1 MPEYLSPGVYVEE
14 LSGAIKP
21 IQGVST
27 STTGFVGQT
36 ERGPVDPRL
45 VTSWPMYERWF
56 GGHIPETVSYLPY
69 AVQGFFANGG
79 QRLFI
84 ARVTR
89 AGALTATMTVDTE
102 AGDQQLNIMANG
114 PGLWGG
120 RVYVRLREGTKRLPG
135 QFRLTLLYYRV
146 TPPDPFIDPL
156 DTSREAIAAE
166 TRREPDVVEDYDNLS
181 ADPLHA
187 AYVTTVV
194 NGASQL
200 VRLEWVDNTLPPSPP
215 APNDGFTPL
224 PVDDAADG
232 APVPTAA
239 DYLGDDSLPPNQ
251 RTGLAGLAVIDQIS
265 LLGIPDAVHPA
276 LAEAERNT
284 LVGEIITQC
293 DLLKDRF
300 AILDVERN
308 QGQVEEIQG
317 LLPRRSSYAA
327 IYYPWI
333 RMLNPLTRDTLLV
346 PPSGHIAGVYAWTD
360 VNRGVHKAPANYELQ
375 AIINRDLSTGEG
387 PLEFPITKGQHDI
400 LNPIGVNVIR
410 DFRANNQGI
419 RVWGA
424 RTLSADPEWIYVNV
438 RRLFLYVEESVEEG
452 LQWVVFEPNDHE
464 TWAKVR
470 RSISAFLE
478 RVWRDGALFGTTP
491 EEAFFVQCDRTTMT
505 EDDILNGRLIVLIG
519 IAPVRPAEFVILRF
533 SQKTLEAAA

>member
-56 GGHIPETVSYLPY
+56 GGHLDESVSFLPY

-79 QRLFI
+79 QRLFV

-89 AGALTATMTVDTE
+89 DGALTAELVLDTA
-102 AGDQQLNIMANG
+102 AGDQQLRIIANG
-114 PGLWGG
+114 PGAWGG
-120 RVYVRLREGTKRLPG
+120 RVYVRIQEGKKRVPG

-146 TPPDPFIDPL
+146 APPDPFVDPF
-156 DTSREAIAAE
+156 DREAIANE
-166 TRREPDVVEDYDNLS
+166 NRREPDLTEDYDNLS
-181 ADPLHA
+181 AEPLHA
-187 AYVTTVV
+187 SYVHTVV
-194 NGASQL
+194 NAASQL
-200 VRLEWVDNTLPPSPP
+200 VRVEWTDDTLEPSPP
-215 APNDGFTPL
+215 VLDNTDFQPL
-224 PVDDAADG
+224 PVGDNADG
-232 APVPTAA
+232 AAVPAAA
-239 DYLGDDSLPPNQ
+239 DYLGDDDLPPNQ

-276 LAEAERNT
+276 LAETEQTA
-284 LVGEIITQC
+284 LVDALINQC
-293 DLLKDRF
+293 DLLRDRF
-300 AILDVERN
+300 AILDVGRN
-308 QGQVEEIQG
+308 RGQVEEIQG
-317 LLPRRSSYAA
+317 QLPRRSSYAA

-333 RMLNPLTRDTLLV
+333 RMLNPLTRGTLLV
-346 PPSGHIAGVYAWTD
+346 PPSGHVAGVYAWTD

-424 RTLSADPEWIYVNV
+424 RTLAADPEWVYVNV
-438 RRLFLYVEESVEEG
+438 RRLFLYIEESVEEG

-478 RVWRDGALFGTTP
+478 RVWRDGALFGTTA

-519 IAPVRPAEFVILRF
+519 VAPVRPAEFVILRF
-533 SQKTLEAAA
+533 YQKTLEAAA